1 MNKIPENCVVCP
13 FERCC
18 DSAYGAYN
26 CSFKSCIEEDT
37 FINQLKNLFGKIFK

>member
-1 MNKIPENCVVCP
+1 MNRIPENCVVCP

-37 FINQLKNLFGKIFK
+37 FIMKLKNIFGKFFK